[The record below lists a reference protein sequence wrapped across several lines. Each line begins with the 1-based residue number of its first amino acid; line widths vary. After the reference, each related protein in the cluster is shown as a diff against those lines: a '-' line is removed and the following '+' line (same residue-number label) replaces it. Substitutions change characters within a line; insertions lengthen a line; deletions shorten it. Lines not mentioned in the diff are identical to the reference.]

1 MPSTSTRRTA
11 PGDPPV
17 NRFQRPAP
25 IVVAALAFVLAACGG
40 AATPIPQSDA
50 EAATCAAIQ
59 VFNDEVRELS
69 GLDASTASI
78 EDWKAQRLVVT
89 QAWDDVQAS
98 LPGVEAANSAAV
110 EAGREAVE
118 AALTDIP
125 TDVPIT
131 DAVAAAKA
139 ATDQLRSAFR
149 EMADGLGCT
158 LVMPV

>member
-1 MPSTSTRRTA
+1 M
-11 PGDPPV
+11 

-25 IVVAALAFVLAACGG
+25 LLAVAALSLVLAACGG

-50 EAATCAAIQ
+50 EAATCTAIQ
-59 VFNDEVRELS
+59 VLNDEVRELS
-69 GLDASTASI
+69 GLDASSASI
-78 EDWKAQRLVVT
+78 EDYKAQRLVVT

-98 LPGVEAANSAAV
+98 LTGVEAANSAAV

-125 TDVPIT
+125 TDVPIA
-131 DAVAAAKA
+131 DALAAAKA